1 MASYAGRG
9 VHGHVVQHLG
19 ARIVGGSLAEGEILD
34 IRAIGR
40 ELDVSLTAMREALK
54 VLAGKGL
61 IDARQKRGTFV
72 RARSAWN
79 LLDPDVIRW
88 RTEGGDGEQLMRD
101 LAEVRSIVEPAAA
114 HRAALRRTE
123 DDLAALEAALAAMAR
138 AGDDWSAAA
147 EADASFHRALLAATG
162 NEMIGRLD
170 LLLEP
175 GLRERDRLV
184 HTHLTAADPVPSHR
198 AVADAIRAGDAA
210 RAEAAMVRLL
220 AEAAHDVDR
229 VTPRLPA
236 PAPADR
242 ELRTAGG

>member
-1 MASYAGRG
+1 MASYSGRG
-9 VHGHVVQHLG
+9 VHGQVVQHLG
-19 ARIVGGSLAEGEILD
+19 LRIVGGEFAEGDILD
-34 IRAIGR
+34 IRVIGA

-88 RTEGGDGEQLMRD
+88 RTEGGDSEQLMHD
-101 LAEVRSIVEPAAA
+101 LADVRSIVEPAAA

-123 DDLAALEAALAAMAR
+123 ADLAALDTALSRMADAR
-138 AGDDWSAAA
+138 GDSAAA
-147 EADASFHRALLAATG
+147 ADADAAFHRALLNSTG
-162 NEMIGRLD
+162 NELLGRLD

-184 HTHLTAADPVPSHR
+184 HAHLVADPVPSHR
-198 AVADAIRAGDAA
+198 AVLDAVRDRDAPRAQ
-210 RAEAAMVRLL
+210 AAMLDLL
-220 AEAAHDVDR
+220 AQASEDFGRVAPKLPGPGRPEACEER
-229 VTPRLPA
+229 A
-236 PAPADR
+236 PG
-242 ELRTAGG
+242 T